1 MGCNQQKY
9 WKVEWNDIKSYK
21 VNTTSEIQYMNIW
34 HSTFCQFLNIMK
46 RFYWLSQQMQ
56 ARFVVFKLLHF
67 SNLVRVL
74 PESDIL
80 ISVVVFTLSGEADMI
95 STCLDECCN
104 RQDAIEFFWTL
115 TEEELGFGVKSKYT

>member
-21 VNTTSEIQYMNIW
+21 VNTTGEIQNMNIW

-56 ARFVVFKLLHF
+56 AQFVVFKLLHF

-95 STCLDECCN
+95 STCIDECCN